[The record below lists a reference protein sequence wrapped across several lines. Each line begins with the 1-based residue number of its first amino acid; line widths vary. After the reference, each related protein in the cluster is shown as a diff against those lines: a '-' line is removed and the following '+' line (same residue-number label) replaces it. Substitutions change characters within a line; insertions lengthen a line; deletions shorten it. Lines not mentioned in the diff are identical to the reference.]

1 MIFFKENND
10 VIMIPMVVHVFVCIL
25 KISQVEILIVTVVKV
40 FSY

>member
-1 MIFFKENND
+1 MFFKENND
-10 VIMIPMVVHVFVCIL
+10 VIMILMVLNVFVCIL

>member
-1 MIFFKENND
+1 MFFKEND
-10 VIMIPMVVHVFVCIL
+10 VIIILMVLNVFVCIL

>member
-1 MIFFKENND
+1 MFFKENND
-10 VIMIPMVVHVFVCIL
+10 VIIILMVLNVFVCIL

>member
-1 MIFFKENND
+1 MFFKEDNN
-10 VIMIPMVVHVFVCIL
+10 VIIILMVLHVFVCIL